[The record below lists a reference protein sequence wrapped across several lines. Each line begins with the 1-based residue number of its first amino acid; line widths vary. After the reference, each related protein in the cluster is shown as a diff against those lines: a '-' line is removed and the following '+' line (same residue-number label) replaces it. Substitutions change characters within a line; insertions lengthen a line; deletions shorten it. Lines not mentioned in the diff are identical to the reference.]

1 MHAQKNNI
9 IIVSNR
15 LPVKIA
21 RTEKKTEL
29 IAGSGGLVTALAP
42 VLRNRGGIWIGWDG
56 TTSGHFHK
64 KLFLKESSRVGYRLI
79 PVSLS
84 NQQVELY
91 YEGFSNTTLWP
102 LFHDFLDRC
111 QFQPETWEMYCRVN
125 QKFAQVTLEQ
135 SSTRDFIWVQDYHL
149 LLVGKYLSQEKHR
162 GKTAF
167 FLHIPF
173 PPWDLFMRLPWRT
186 ELIEGLLHYNLL
198 GFQTERD
205 RWNFIRCV
213 RTLFPS
219 AIVSG
224 PQRMQVIEHNGRVTR
239 VGAFPISIDFDGFN
253 QSASTKEVADEAWY
267 IHERLPERKL
277 VLGIDRLDYTKGILE
292 RLEAFGLL
300 LEKYPDLRGKIN
312 FIQVVVPSRTN
323 VQEYH
328 EIKRTIDET
337 VGRINGQFTY
347 HDWVPIFY
355 IYRSLSQRELI
366 AYYRTCEIA
375 LITPLKDGMNLI
387 AKEYCA
393 SSVESDGVLILSE
406 FAGAAQQLGKGSLLV
421 NPFNLEEVADRI
433 HQAYYMEEE
442 ERRRRMTKLR
452 AEVRRNNI
460 FRWIEHYMS
469 AVGMPLPSPH
479 STSSNAS
486 DA

>member
-1 MHAQKNNI
+1 MHSQQNNI

-15 LPVKIA
+15 LPVKIV
-21 RTEKKTEL
+21 RTGKKSEL
-29 IAGSGGLVTALAP
+29 ISGSGGLVTAFAP
-42 VLRNRGGIWIGWDG
+42 VLRDRGGTWIGWDG
-56 TTSGHFHK
+56 ITSGHFHK
-64 KLFLKESSRVGYRLI
+64 KLFLKESSRIGYRLI
-79 PVSLS
+79 PVSLT

-111 QFQPETWEMYCRVN
+111 QFQPETWAMYCRVN

-135 SSTRDFIWVQDYHL
+135 SSAQDLIWVQDYHL
-149 LLVGKYLSQEKHR
+149 LLVGKYLSQQQYR

-186 ELIEGLLHYNLL
+186 ELIEGLLHYDLV

-213 RTLFPS
+213 RRLFPS

-239 VGAFPISIDFDGFN
+239 VGAFPISIDYEGFN
-253 QSASTKEVADEAWY
+253 QDASTKEVADEAWY

-312 FIQVVVPSRTN
+312 FIQVVVPSRNN
-323 VQEYH
+323 VQEYQDM
-328 EIKRTIDET
+328 KRTIDET

-347 HDWVPIFY
+347 QDWVPIFY
-355 IYRSLSQRELI
+355 IYRSLSRRELI

-393 SSVESDGVLILSE
+393 SSVETDGVLILSE
-406 FAGAAQQLGKGSLLV
+406 FAGAAQQLGKASLLV

-460 FRWIEHYMS
+460 FRWIEHYLS

-479 STSSNAS
+479 TTSPNSS
-486 DA
+486 GF